1 MSDMLLWFSVVL
13 VLFAIGDLIASKT
26 KAKVSAVFVTLL
38 LFLILF
44 VTKAIPADIIEKAGM
59 TAAAS
64 WSVPMI
70 MFSMGTML
78 NVKQFID
85 EWRTVLTA
93 WLGIVA
99 VIVCVSLCIPLFGKS
114 TVLTSIPVI
123 NGALPATTIMTQAAL
138 EKGLTLAA
146 ATATVVFAIQKF
158 IGTPI
163 ASRAALQ
170 EANRLL
176 VEYHEAKSK
185 GIDLA
190 NVDTDKK
197 EAENTGTKVKQ
208 AFCEKYDKYYSTN
221 VCIFFIALF
230 SYLGYELSEIIHV
243 NYSIVCLVVG
253 VIVTRIGIVPKD
265 ILEKGKIKGFI
276 NMVVF
281 AAVIPSLAKVS
292 LTDLISL
299 FVPIVGMFAASIIG
313 IFLMMKVLPGWKII
327 GSKPLAFGVG
337 FCQML
342 GFPTTYLISNEVCN
356 AVGETEEERAY
367 LMSKIMPKLV
377 VGGMACMISIV
388 VAGLMVPMLKIGFIV
403 KKVVLIYRRS

>member
-93 WLGIVA
+93 WIGIVA

-197 EAENTGTKVKQ
+197 EEENTGTKVKQ

-253 VIVTRIGIVPKD
+253 VFVTRIGIVPKD

-299 FVPIVGMFAASIIG
+299 FVPIVGMFVASIIG

-388 VAGLMVPMLKIGFIV
+388 VAGLMVPML
-403 KKVVLIYRRS
+403 

>member
-93 WLGIVA
+93 WIGIVA

-253 VIVTRIGIVPKD
+253 VLVTRIGIVPKD

-388 VAGLMVPMLKIGFIV
+388 VAGLMVPML
-403 KKVVLIYRRS
+403 

>member
-26 KAKVSAVFVTLL
+26 KAKVSAVFITLL

-185 GIDLA
+185 GSDLT

-388 VAGLMVPMLKIGFIV
+388 VAGLMVPML
-403 KKVVLIYRRS
+403 

>member
-185 GIDLA
+185 GIDFA

-388 VAGLMVPMLKIGFIV
+388 VAGLMVPML
-403 KKVVLIYRRS
+403 

>member
-1 MSDMLLWFSVVL
+1 MSAMLLWFSVVL

-99 VIVCVSLCIPLFGKS
+99 VIICVSLCIPLFGKS

-197 EAENTGTKVKQ
+197 EEENTGTKVKQ

-253 VIVTRIGIVPKD
+253 VLVTRIGIVPKD

-299 FVPIVGMFAASIIG
+299 FVPIVGMFVASIIG

-388 VAGLMVPMLKIGFIV
+388 VAGLMVPML
-403 KKVVLIYRRS
+403 

>member
-59 TAAAS
+59 TSAAS

-197 EAENTGTKVKQ
+197 EAESTGTKVKQ

-221 VCIFFIALF
+221 VCIFL
-230 SYLGYELSEIIHV
+230 
-243 NYSIVCLVVG
+243 
-253 VIVTRIGIVPKD
+253 
-265 ILEKGKIKGFI
+265 
-276 NMVVF
+276 
-281 AAVIPSLAKVS
+281 
-292 LTDLISL
+292 
-299 FVPIVGMFAASIIG
+299 
-313 IFLMMKVLPGWKII
+313 
-327 GSKPLAFGVG
+327 
-337 FCQML
+337 
-342 GFPTTYLISNEVCN
+342 
-356 AVGETEEERAY
+356 
-367 LMSKIMPKLV
+367 
-377 VGGMACMISIV
+377 
-388 VAGLMVPMLKIGFIV
+388 
-403 KKVVLIYRRS
+403 

>member
-299 FVPIVGMFAASIIG
+299 FVPIVGMFADSIIG

-388 VAGLMVPMLKIGFIV
+388 VAGLMVPML
-403 KKVVLIYRRS
+403 

>member
-64 WSVPMI
+64 WSIPMI

-388 VAGLMVPMLKIGFIV
+388 VAGLMVPML
-403 KKVVLIYRRS
+403 

>member
-44 VTKAIPADIIEKAGM
+44 ITKAIPADIIEKAGM

-253 VIVTRIGIVPKD
+253 VLVTRIGIVPKD

-388 VAGLMVPMLKIGFIV
+388 VAGLMVPML
-403 KKVVLIYRRS
+403 

>member
-342 GFPTTYLISNEVCN
+342 GFPTTYLISNEGCN

-388 VAGLMVPMLKIGFIV
+388 VAGLMVPML
-403 KKVVLIYRRS
+403 

>member
-93 WLGIVA
+93 WIGIVA

-253 VIVTRIGIVPKD
+253 VLVTRIGIVPKD

-299 FVPIVGMFAASIIG
+299 FVPIVGIFAASIIG

-388 VAGLMVPMLKIGFIV
+388 VAGLMVPML
-403 KKVVLIYRRS
+403 

>member
-197 EAENTGTKVKQ
+197 EADNTGTKVKQ

-388 VAGLMVPMLKIGFIV
+388 VAGLMVPML
-403 KKVVLIYRRS
+403 

>member
-388 VAGLMVPMLKIGFIV
+388 VAGLMVPML
-403 KKVVLIYRRS
+403 

>member
-44 VTKAIPADIIEKAGM
+44 VTKAIPVDIIEKAGM

-388 VAGLMVPMLKIGFIV
+388 VAGLMVPML
-403 KKVVLIYRRS
+403 

>member
-13 VLFAIGDLIASKT
+13 ILFAIGDLIASKT

-388 VAGLMVPMLKIGFIV
+388 VAGLMVPML
-403 KKVVLIYRRS
+403 

>member
-38 LFLILF
+38 LFLILC

-388 VAGLMVPMLKIGFIV
+388 VAGLMVPML
-403 KKVVLIYRRS
+403 

>member
-13 VLFAIGDLIASKT
+13 VLFVIGDLIASKT

-388 VAGLMVPMLKIGFIV
+388 VAGLMVPML
-403 KKVVLIYRRS
+403 

>member
-342 GFPTTYLISNEVCN
+342 GFPTTYLISDEVCN

-388 VAGLMVPMLKIGFIV
+388 VAGLMVPML
-403 KKVVLIYRRS
+403 

>member
-1 MSDMLLWFSVVL
+1 MSEMLLWFSVVL

-44 VTKAIPADIIEKAGM
+44 VTKVIPADIIEKAGM

-93 WLGIVA
+93 WLGILA
-99 VIVCVSLCIPLFGKS
+99 VIICVSLCIPLFGKA

-158 IGTPI
+158 VGTPI

-176 VEYHEAKSK
+176 IEYHEAKGK

-190 NVDTDKK
+190 NVSGDNKEEGTVKK
-197 EAENTGTKVKQ
+197 AKQ

-221 VCIFFIALF
+221 VCIFFIAIF

-253 VIVTRIGIVPKD
+253 VLVTRIGIVPKD

-292 LTDLISL
+292 LTDLVSL
-299 FVPIVGMFAASIIG
+299 FVPIVGMFAVSIIG
-313 IFLMMKVLPGWKII
+313 IFITMKVLPGWKII

-367 LMSKIMPKLV
+367 LMAKIMPKLV

-388 VAGLMVPMLKIGFIV
+388 VAGIIAPML
-403 KKVVLIYRRS
+403 

>member
-1 MSDMLLWFSVVL
+1 MSAMLLWFSVVL

-99 VIVCVSLCIPLFGKS
+99 VIICVSLCIPLFGKS

-197 EAENTGTKVKQ
+197 EEENTGTKVKQ

-253 VIVTRIGIVPKD
+253 VLVTRIGIVPKD

-388 VAGLMVPMLKIGFIV
+388 VAGLMVPML
-403 KKVVLIYRRS
+403 

>member
-146 ATATVVFAIQKF
+146 AT
-158 IGTPI
+158 
-163 ASRAALQ
+163 
-170 EANRLL
+170 
-176 VEYHEAKSK
+176 
-185 GIDLA
+185 
-190 NVDTDKK
+190 
-197 EAENTGTKVKQ
+197 
-208 AFCEKYDKYYSTN
+208 
-221 VCIFFIALF
+221 
-230 SYLGYELSEIIHV
+230 
-243 NYSIVCLVVG
+243 
-253 VIVTRIGIVPKD
+253 
-265 ILEKGKIKGFI
+265 
-276 NMVVF
+276 
-281 AAVIPSLAKVS
+281 
-292 LTDLISL
+292 
-299 FVPIVGMFAASIIG
+299 
-313 IFLMMKVLPGWKII
+313 
-327 GSKPLAFGVG
+327 
-337 FCQML
+337 
-342 GFPTTYLISNEVCN
+342 
-356 AVGETEEERAY
+356 
-367 LMSKIMPKLV
+367 
-377 VGGMACMISIV
+377 
-388 VAGLMVPMLKIGFIV
+388 
-403 KKVVLIYRRS
+403 

>member
-1 MSDMLLWFSVVL
+1 MGDMLLWFSVVL
-13 VLFAIGDLIASKT
+13 ILFAVGDIIANVT

-44 VTKAIPADIIEKAGM
+44 VTKVIPADIIDRAGM
-59 TAAAS
+59 TSAAS
-64 WSVPMI
+64 WSIPMI

-78 NVKQFID
+78 NIRQFID

-99 VIVCVSLCIPLFGKS
+99 VIIGVCVCIPFLGKS
-114 TVLTSIPVI
+114 TVLASIPVI
-123 NGALPATTIMTQAAL
+123 NGALPATTIMTQAAM

-158 IGTPI
+158 VGTPI

-176 VEYHEAKSK
+176 EEYRRN
-185 GIDLA
+185 GG
-190 NVDTDKK
+190 KK
-197 EAENTGTKVKQ
+197 EMGKSEQKEEKQVKVKF
-208 AFCEKYDKYYSTN
+208 AEKYEKYYSTN
-221 VCIFFIALF
+221 VCIFLTALF
-230 SYLGYELSEIIHV
+230 SFLGYQLAQIIHL
-243 NYSIVCLVVG
+243 NYSIVCMVVG
-253 VIVTRIGIVPKD
+253 VVVTWLGIVPKD
-265 ILEKGKIKGFI
+265 ILEKGKLKGFI

-281 AAVIPSLAKVS
+281 AAVIPSLAS
-292 LTDLISL
+292 ISL
-299 FVPIVGMFAASIIG
+299 ADLGKLFLPVVVMFAVSILS
-313 IFLMMKVLPGWKII
+313 IFIMMKILPGWKII

-356 AVGETEEERAY
+356 AVGETEEEREY

-377 VGGMACMISIV
+377 VGGLACLVSV
-388 VAGLMVPMLKIGFIV
+388 FVAGVMAPML
-403 KKVVLIYRRS
+403 

>member
-13 VLFAIGDLIASKT
+13 ILFAIGDLIASKT

-44 VTKAIPADIIEKAGM
+44 VTKVIPGDIIERAGM

-78 NVKQFID
+78 NVRQFID

-99 VIVCVSLCIPLFGKS
+99 VIVCVSLCIPLFGKA

-158 IGTPI
+158 VGTPI

-176 VEYHEAKSK
+176 VEYHEAKAK

-190 NVDTDKK
+190 NVDNDKK
-197 EAENTGTKVKQ
+197 ETESTGEKVKQ
-208 AFCEKYDKYYSTN
+208 VFCEKYDKYYSTN
-221 VCIFFIALF
+221 VCIFFIAIF
-230 SYLGYELSEIIHV
+230 SYLGYELSELIHV
-243 NYSIVCLVVG
+243 NYSIVCLIVG
-253 VIVTRIGIVPKD
+253 VLVTRIGIVPKD

-292 LTDLISL
+292 LGDLISL
-299 FVPIVGMFAASIIG
+299 FVPIVGMFAVSIIG
-313 IFLMMKVLPGWKII
+313 IFLVMKVLPGWKII

-356 AVGETEEERAY
+356 AIGETEEEKAY

-388 VAGLMVPMLKIGFIV
+388 VAGIMVPML
-403 KKVVLIYRRS
+403 

>member
-99 VIVCVSLCIPLFGKS
+99 VIVCVSLCIPLFVKS

-388 VAGLMVPMLKIGFIV
+388 VAGLMVPML
-403 KKVVLIYRRS
+403 

>member
-1 MSDMLLWFSVVL
+1 MSAMLLWFSVVL

-99 VIVCVSLCIPLFGKS
+99 VIICVSLCIPLFGKS

-253 VIVTRIGIVPKD
+253 VLVTRIGIVPKD

-388 VAGLMVPMLKIGFIV
+388 VAGLMVPML
-403 KKVVLIYRRS
+403 

>member
-1 MSDMLLWFSVVL
+1 MSAMLLWFSVVL

-190 NVDTDKK
+190 DVDTDKK

-253 VIVTRIGIVPKD
+253 VLVTRIGIVPKD

-388 VAGLMVPMLKIGFIV
+388 VAGLMVPML
-403 KKVVLIYRRS
+403 

>member
-93 WLGIVA
+93 WIGIVA

-197 EAENTGTKVKQ
+197 EEENTGTKVKQ

-253 VIVTRIGIVPKD
+253 VLVTRIGIVPKD

-388 VAGLMVPMLKIGFIV
+388 VAGLMVPML
-403 KKVVLIYRRS
+403 

>member
-197 EAENTGTKVKQ
+197 EAENTSTKVKQ

-253 VIVTRIGIVPKD
+253 VLVTRIGIVPKD

-388 VAGLMVPMLKIGFIV
+388 VAGLMVPML
-403 KKVVLIYRRS
+403 

>member
-59 TAAAS
+59 TSAAS

-114 TVLTSIPVI
+114 TILTSIPVI

-197 EAENTGTKVKQ
+197 EAESTGTKVKQ

-221 VCIFFIALF
+221 VCIFFIELF

-253 VIVTRIGIVPKD
+253 VLVTRIGIVPKD

-388 VAGLMVPMLKIGFIV
+388 VAGLMVPML
-403 KKVVLIYRRS
+403 

>member
-13 VLFAIGDLIASKT
+13 ILFAIGDLIASKT

-44 VTKAIPADIIEKAGM
+44 VTKVIPGDIIERAGM

-78 NVKQFID
+78 NVRQFID

-99 VIVCVSLCIPLFGKS
+99 VIVCVSLCIPLFGKA

-158 IGTPI
+158 VGTPI

-176 VEYHEAKSK
+176 VEYHEAKAK

-190 NVDTDKK
+190 NVDNDKK
-197 EAENTGTKVKQ
+197 EAESTGEKVKQ
-208 AFCEKYDKYYSTN
+208 VFCEKYDKYYSTN
-221 VCIFFIALF
+221 VCIFFIAIF
-230 SYLGYELSEIIHV
+230 SYLGYELSELIHV
-243 NYSIVCLVVG
+243 NYSIVCLIVG
-253 VIVTRIGIVPKD
+253 VLVTRIGIVPKD

-292 LTDLISL
+292 LGDLISL
-299 FVPIVGMFAASIIG
+299 FVPIVGMFAVSIIG
-313 IFLMMKVLPGWKII
+313 IFLVMKVLPGWKII

-356 AVGETEEERAY
+356 AIGETEEEKAY

-388 VAGLMVPMLKIGFIV
+388 VAGIMVPML
-403 KKVVLIYRRS
+403 

>member
-253 VIVTRIGIVPKD
+253 VIVTRIGIVPKE

-388 VAGLMVPMLKIGFIV
+388 VAGLMVPML
-403 KKVVLIYRRS
+403 

>member
-299 FVPIVGMFAASIIG
+299 FVPIVGMFVASIIG

-388 VAGLMVPMLKIGFIV
+388 VAGLMVPML
-403 KKVVLIYRRS
+403 

>member
-85 EWRTVLTA
+85 EWRTVLTE

-138 EKGLTLAA
+138 EKGLTLVA

-356 AVGETEEERAY
+356 AVGETEEEGAY

-388 VAGLMVPMLKIGFIV
+388 VAGLMVPML
-403 KKVVLIYRRS
+403 